1 MANLN
6 KVMLIGNLTRD
17 PELRVTPKGTAI
29 CQFSLAV
36 NRKFKDESGGER
48 EEVTYVDIEAWGKSG
63 ENISKYCTK
72 GRPLFVEGRLRLDQW
87 EDKTTKEKRSRM
99 KVVLENFQ
107 FLGSGRA
114 DGAPGGGEGGGENR
128 YASPAPR
135 GPAAPKPAAPA
146 AQENLDE
153 ERTAL
158 GAILGD
164 VLAGFAPGFDVDVGH
179 LFAVGAGFV
188 AELAV
193 HGQAELADGGALRR
207 DPEFG
212 IARQVA
218 DEHDFVEI
226 GHGIGAE
233 RTLRRSRRARDR
245 PSR

>member
-48 EEVTYVDIEAWGKSG
+48 EEVTYVDIEAWSKQG
-63 ENISKYCTK
+63 ETIAKYCTK

-114 DGAPGGGEGGGENR
+114 DGGAGGGGEGGE
-128 YASPAPR
+128 APR
-135 GPAAPKPAAPA
+135 SYAPRATNAPKPAAPA

-153 ERTAL
+153 
-158 GAILGD
+158 D
-164 VLAGFAPGFDVDVGH
+164 VPF
-179 LFAVGAGFV
+179 
-188 AELAV
+188 
-193 HGQAELADGGALRR
+193 
-207 DPEFG
+207 
-212 IARQVA
+212 
-218 DEHDFVEI
+218 
-226 GHGIGAE
+226 
-233 RTLRRSRRARDR
+233 
-245 PSR
+245 